1 MRDSKL
7 SHLIGSFSLIEQR
20 EVRRFLLSPFF
31 NTRSDLLQLFDLY
44 CAEPLAE
51 KPQVWSAL
59 FPEQTFDDQKLR
71 LLMSYL
77 FKLLEQYLIIKTAT
91 SDPAQNL
98 LHLAA
103 GYRQRAMT
111 HAFERTRTS
120 LTQVLTSR
128 PQRDAQYF
136 ERLYR
141 LHWESYQT
149 AAAQNPSEA
158 LPLRELAYA
167 ADVHYFSTRLR
178 LICLAAAQQGV
189 YRADYHSSEDEA
201 ILVRAGQEPWAS
213 VTAVAVYLHCW
224 KMIQHPEEEFHF
236 QRFKEILLCRSEEFD
251 HEEIR
256 GLYLLAI
263 NYCIKRVNEGHKI
276 FFGEVLDLY
285 KSGLEG
291 GRLFENGLL
300 SRFTYHN
307 IVAAGLQLKDYE
319 WVAHF
324 IHEYKSS
331 LERAYRESS
340 FSFNLARLEYSR
352 QNYPMVLQLLQGA
365 NYRDTLLN
373 LAAKTLLMKTWYE
386 LGETEVL
393 FAHIDAMRNYIR
405 RKKVIGYHKTN
416 YLNVLKYTDKLLKI
430 NRFDAAAVALLKAE
444 IEAEEIL
451 TERTWLIE
459 QLQILT
465 ART

>member
-7 SHLIGSFSLIEQR
+7 SHLIASFSLIEQR
-20 EVRRFLLSPFF
+20 EVRRFLMSPFF
-31 NTRSDLLQLFDLY
+31 NTRSDLVELFDLY
-44 CAEPLAE
+44 CTDPFSDKFKAWI
-51 KPQVWSAL
+51 QL
-59 FPEQTFDDQKLR
+59 FPDQGFDDQKMR

-77 FKLLEQYLIIKTAT
+77 YKLLEQYLVVKTAT
-91 SDPAQNL
+91 ADPAQNL
-98 LHLAA
+98 QYLAV
-103 GYRQRAMT
+103 GYRQRGMN
-111 HAFERTRTS
+111 HAFDRTRHAW
-120 LTQVLTSR
+120 TQYLANQ
-128 PQRDAQYF
+128 PLRDAPYF
-136 ERLYR
+136 SQLYR

-149 AAAQNPSEA
+149 AAAENPSEA

-167 ADVHYFSTRLR
+167 ADMHYLSTRLR

-201 ILVRAGQEPWAS
+201 ILVRAGQQPGS
-213 VTAVAVYLHCW
+213 DGTAVSVYLHCY
-224 KMIQHPEEEFHF
+224 KMIKNPAEESHF
-236 QRFKEILLCRSEEFD
+236 RCFKEILLHRSQDFGHD
-251 HEEIR
+251 EIR

-263 NYCIKRVNEGHKI
+263 NYCIKRVNDGHKTY
-276 FFGEVLDLY
+276 FSEVLDLY
-285 KSGLEG
+285 KSGLQG

-307 IVAAGLQLKDYE
+307 IVAAGLQLKDYD
-319 WVAHF
+319 WVERF
-324 IHEYKSS
+324 INEYKGS

-352 QNYPMVLQLLQGA
+352 KNYPMVLQLLQRA

-373 LAAKTLLMKTWYE
+373 LAAKTLLMKTWHE

-393 FAHIDAMRNYIR
+393 LAHIDAMRNYIR

-416 YLNVLKYTDKLLKI
+416 YLNVLKYLDKILKI
-430 NRFDAAAVALLKAE
+430 NHFDATAIAALKTD
-444 IEAEEIL
+444 IEADEIL

-459 QLQILT
+459 QLQLL
-465 ART
+465 ASRS